1 MASASAGDGNIYVY
15 LEVEISSVNIGR
27 MIFKLY
33 NGICPKTAENFRC
46 LCNAERGTGLVTKMP
61 LHYQGAKFHRVIP
74 GFMAQGGD
82 FELGDGRGGE
92 SVYGGKFNDEA
103 GGLALRHAKRGLLS
117 MANSG
122 RDTNGSQFFILFKPA
137 HHLNGKHCVFGEM
150 VEGHAT
156 LDAIE
161 GVKTQSDDRPIAPIV
176 VARCGQ
182 LERRVIGVKRVK
194 RKKDKPP
201 SSSASSSSSSSSSSK
216 KKKKGKKKGKKVKG
230 KKKKE

>member
-1 MASASAGDGNIYVY
+1 MAMASSSTGGEGSIYVF
-15 LEVEISSVNIGR
+15 LEVEISGVNIGR

-33 NGICPKTAENFRC
+33 DTICPKTAENFRC
-46 LCNAERGTGLVTKMP
+46 LCNGERGQGLITKMP
-61 LHYQGAKFHRVIP
+61 LTFQSSKFHRVIP

-92 SVYGGKFNDEA
+92 SIYGGKFNDEA

-137 HHLNGKHCVFGEM
+137 HHLNGKHCVFGEL
-150 VEGHAT
+150 VEGQAT

-161 GVKTQSDDRPIAPIV
+161 GVKTTSDDKPIAPIT

-182 LERRVIGVKRVK
+182 VERRVVGVRPVK
-194 RKKDKPP
+194 RKKAKEVE
-201 SSSASSSSSSSSSSK
+201 SSASDSSSEK
-216 KKKKGKKKGKKVKG
+216 KKKKKKD
-230 KKKKE
+230 KKKKKKD

>member
-1 MASASAGDGNIYVY
+1 MALAAAGGNVYVY
-15 LEVEISSVNIGR
+15 LEVEISGVNIGR

-33 NGICPKTAENFRC
+33 NDIVPKTAENFRC
-46 LCNAERGTGLVTKMP
+46 LCNGERGTGLITKMP
-61 LHYQGAKFHRVIP
+61 LHFKGAKFHRIIP

-92 SVYGGKFNDEA
+92 SIFGGKFADENP
-103 GGLALRHAKRGLLS
+103 GLALRHTKRGLLS

-176 VARCGQ
+176 IARCGQ
-182 LERRVIGVKRVK
+182 LERRVIGVRHVK
-194 RKKDKPP
+194 RRKVSS
-201 SSSASSSSSSSSSSK
+201 SSSASDSSVSPSSSSDK
-216 KKKKGKKKGKKVKG
+216 KK
-230 KKKKE
+230 